1 MYAWS
6 LNAVSGLSWDLVWWY
21 TFLVVLDLTMQDLNA
36 QVCPWIVPGCHISNA
51 SHTDLC
57 VNRHVALVMVILQ
70 SGCST
75 VPVVSAA
82 HEGFL

>member
-1 MYAWS
+1 MLALS
-6 LNAVSGLSWDLVWWY
+6 LNAVSGLSWDLVRWY

-36 QVCPWIVPGCHISNA
+36 QVCPWIVPGCHILNA

-57 VNRHVALVMVILQ
+57 VNGHVALVMVILQ

-75 VPVVSAA
+75 ALVVSAA
-82 HEGFL
+82 HKGFL

>member
-1 MYAWS
+1 MR
-6 LNAVSGLSWDLVWWY
+6 WY

-36 QVCPWIVPGCHISNA
+36 QVCPWIVPGCHILNA

-57 VNRHVALVMVILQ
+57 VDCHVALVMVILQ

-75 VPVVSAA
+75 APVVSAA

>member
-1 MYAWS
+1 
-6 LNAVSGLSWDLVWWY
+6 
-21 TFLVVLDLTMQDLNA
+21 MQDLNA
-36 QVCPWIVPGCHISNA
+36 QVCPWIVPDCHILNA

-57 VNRHVALVMVILQ
+57 VDCHVALVMVILQ

-75 VPVVSAA
+75 APVVSAA

>member
-1 MYAWS
+1 MFALS
-6 LNAVSGLSWDLVWWY
+6 LNAVSGLSWDLARWC

-36 QVCPWIVPGCHISNA
+36 QVCPWIVPGCHILNA

-75 VPVVSAA
+75 APVVSAA
-82 HEGFL
+82 HAGFL